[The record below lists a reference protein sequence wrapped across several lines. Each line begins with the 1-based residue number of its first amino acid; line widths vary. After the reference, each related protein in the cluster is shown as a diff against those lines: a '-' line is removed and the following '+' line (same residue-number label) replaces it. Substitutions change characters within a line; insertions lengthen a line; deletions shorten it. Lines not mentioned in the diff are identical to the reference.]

1 MAFCG
6 QCGFL
11 LPPEATTTCPRCH
24 SLVASSW
31 EPADSNADASTL
43 ISTSGKTQL
52 TEISSLSKPELVQ
65 EPNSHSETQTVEQGK
80 NIPVPLTTEGGAF
93 PGYYTQAPYPPP
105 DSRPQT
111 NMDSLQTQE
120 ALSPDY
126 TTTQQPLYPSSTF
139 PPGPS
144 YPPSSSPRKTKI
156 WTRLSVLL
164 LIFLVGIT
172 IAMLV
177 VGPNR
182 LLQMVRRGS
191 VVPQIISL
199 SPASLASTPVPVLPT
214 RAAQPSA
221 SPEQQAR
228 LVIDHYYSAINNKD
242 YQTAYDL
249 WLNYPDTY
257 QHFANGF
264 ADTSYDTYTFGDIV
278 QRSDGTVQI
287 NLTLIAT
294 STSYQQTTYKGYY
307 LVGQQ
312 SDGTWKIISAKI
324 S

>member
-1 MAFCG
+1 
-6 QCGFL
+6 
-11 LPPEATTTCPRCH
+11 
-24 SLVASSW
+24 
-31 EPADSNADASTL
+31 
-43 ISTSGKTQL
+43 
-52 TEISSLSKPELVQ
+52 
-65 EPNSHSETQTVEQGK
+65 
-80 NIPVPLTTEGGAF
+80 
-93 PGYYTQAPYPPP
+93 
-105 DSRPQT
+105 
-111 NMDSLQTQE
+111 
-120 ALSPDY
+120 
-126 TTTQQPLYPSSTF
+126 
-139 PPGPS
+139 
-144 YPPSSSPRKTKI
+144 
-156 WTRLSVLL
+156 
-164 LIFLVGIT
+164 
-172 IAMLV
+172 MLK
-177 VGPNR
+177 
-182 LLQMVRRGS
+182 RGS

-199 SPASLASTPVPVLPT
+199 SPAPLASTPVPVLPT
-214 RAAQPSA
+214 LAAQPSA

-264 ADTSYDTYTFGDIV
+264 VDTSYDTYTFGDIV
-278 QRSDGTVQI
+278 QRSDGAVQI